1 MRNNNPF
8 HGETDSQP
16 NSNKPEMRFS
26 VKRIDNLILE
36 LDYSSNQILQP
47 KQVDALIFAS
57 NFPWARS
64 LTESDLIIIPIK

>member
-1 MRNNNPF
+1 
-8 HGETDSQP
+8 
-16 NSNKPEMRFS
+16 MRFS

-36 LDYSSNQILQP
+36 MDYSSNQILQP
-47 KQVDALIFAS
+47 EQVDALIFAS